1 MNKPLSARNSFIAA
15 AFLMATSAVGPGF
28 LTQTSLFTEQLLASF
43 GFVILITII
52 LDIVVQLNIWRVI
65 VASERRAQDVA
76 NAVYPGLG
84 YILALFVVFGGLA
97 FNIGNIAGAG
107 MGLEILLGL
116 NVKTGA
122 ILSCMFAIGVFLI
135 REAALAMDRL
145 MKVLGLLMICLT
157 IYVAWQSNPPIA
169 TALHESIMPEKVDLH
184 AILTL
189 VGGTVG
195 GYITFAG
202 AHRLIDSGIR
212 GNSQVKN
219 VTKSAISAIGLA
231 SIMRI
236 ILFLGALGVVVQGVS
251 LDPNNP
257 AGAVF
262 KHASGNVGHFLFGIV
277 LWCAAIS
284 SVVGAAY
291 TSVSFIKSF
300 SSSLLKYERFII
312 IIFILISTLIFV
324 MVGRPV
330 KVLILAGAVNGLV
343 LPFALSIMLIAANN
357 KKIMGDEYQHNKW
370 LTLTGILVAV
380 LMAGLSFTYL
390 YDNFI

>member
-1 MNKPLSARNSFIAA
+1 MCCFVAYAAAA
-15 AFLMATSAVGPGF
+15 AFGRIGVLLPVCGSGGPRNGLPNGVGFAADLP
-28 LTQTSLFTEQLLASF
+28 
-43 GFVILITII
+43 
-52 LDIVVQLNIWRVI
+52 N
-65 VASERRAQDVA
+65 
-76 NAVYPGLG
+76 
-84 YILALFVVFGGLA
+84 LALFVVFGGLA

-236 ILFLGALGVVVQGVS
+236 ILFLGALGVVVQGVP

-370 LTLTGILVAV
+370 LTLTGILFAV